1 MDLGFIKRWILFGAP
16 PWQERRR
23 QHPQARSTQDERRMH
38 AGRRYRTAQW
48 GWQPQD
54 RWRYLVHFLVWLR
67 DPECARQWNITG
79 WIRDLWCQGNGQ
91 SGVFVA
97 QIQKKKTLRTSLA
110 SCAAARYR
118 QREPP
123 LLQPQ
128 QQSTRRLARAREPV
142 YRSLTRLQTTC
153 DRRVLR
159 AHAAE

>member
-97 QIQKKKTLRTSLA
+97 QIQKKKTAHFTCFMCCRTVSTERA
-110 SCAAARYR
+110 AIAAASTAVNQAPCACTRAS
-118 QREPP
+118 
-123 LLQPQ
+123 LQV
-128 QQSTRRLARAREPV
+128 AH
-142 YRSLTRLQTTC
+142 TTANN
-153 DRRVLR
+153 L
-159 AHAAE
+159 